1 MTRLNLGFEIRDFDL
16 TRMGFAFSVLD
27 EANER
32 ALSEAY
38 LQMTLLELDAFLK
51 ALKQSGNIQVS
62 MVQSSA
68 AAEPQRHAPEASIHY
83 SEREANDDDDDP
95 GSPGDHDEATIPV
108 ALTRAGR
115 FQRRP

>member
-1 MTRLNLGFEIRDFDL
+1 MTRLNLGLEIRDFDL

-32 ALSEAY
+32 ASSEAY

-51 ALKQSGNIQVS
+51 ALKGSDDIQVS
-62 MVQSSA
+62 TVQSSA
-68 AAEPQRHAPEASIHY
+68 AGEPQRHTPKASIHKP
-83 SEREANDDDDDP
+83 EHEADDDEP
-95 GSPGDHDEATIPV
+95 GSPGDHDEPAIPA